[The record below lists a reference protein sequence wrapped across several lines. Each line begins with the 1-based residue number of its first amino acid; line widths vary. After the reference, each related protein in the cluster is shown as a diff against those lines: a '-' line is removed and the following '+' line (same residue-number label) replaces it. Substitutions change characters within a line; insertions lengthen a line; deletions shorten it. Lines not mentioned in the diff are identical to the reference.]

1 MNIHWDPVK
10 RKGLYGA
17 RNVGIHAY
25 RSGRGQHLAAGGKTL
40 KEGYS
45 AKPAKYKKGRRNG
58 QFENC
63 FPDQ

>member
-45 AKPAKYKKGRRNG
+45 AKPAKYKKG
-58 QFENC
+58 
-63 FPDQ
+63 D